1 MANGQWAP
9 LTMAA
14 TFSSNYSL
22 LGFLKVWCVTKSQIF
37 EGFHSKIL
45 FSVQSS
51 YSRILNF
58 KDFVVHK

>member
-1 MANGQWAP
+1 MANGQWAS

-37 EGFHSKIL
+37 EGLHSMIL
-45 FSVQSS
+45 FYVQSS
-51 YSRILNF
+51 YSSILNV
-58 KDFVVHK
+58 KDFVV